1 MLKAV
6 RIVLVRPIYSGNIG
20 AVCRVMANMGLSELV
35 LAAPGSATWSRRG
48 VTACGAQDILPL
60 AGRRW
65 TCPPL

>member
-35 LAAPGSATWSRRG
+35 LQAPGSATEQRGRWPRRAG
-48 VTACGAQDILPL
+48 YFGRLPAGAD
-60 AGRRW
+60 
-65 TCPPL
+65 CPPL